1 MTLSATFR
9 GIEQL
14 KAKCRAIH
22 AASRQLGLDDET
34 RRAMIETVAGPG
46 KRSTLDLNLEQADR
60 LLDQLKNRGATLG
73 AKKTKGIPANFK
85 PNSYYAK
92 IEALLADMQL
102 PWAYAQ
108 KVAEN
113 ITGGKKPVA
122 IKRLEWLKDD
132 KHFRAVIAA
141 LAVEK
146 KKRVAKMQREILTKL
161 QARGLTEE
169 WANAQAEAMGRANHP
184 WAWNE
189 CLETL
194 RLINAALDAL

>member
-92 IEALLADMQL
+92 IEALLADMRL

-113 ITGGKKPVA
+113 ITGGKKPES
-122 IKRLEWLKDD
+122 IKRLEWLKNE

-146 KKRVAKMQREILTKL
+146 GKRLIKVRQEILTKL
-161 QARGLTEE
+161 QAHGLTPQ
-169 WANAQAEAMGRANHP
+169 WAADWAESAGRAIDP
-184 WAWNE
+184 WPWKD

-194 RLINAALDAL
+194 RLISAALDAL

>member
-1 MTLSATFR
+1 MTFSATFR

-46 KRSTLDLNLEQADR
+46 KRSTLDINLEQADR
-60 LLDQLKNRGATLG
+60 LLDQLKKRGATLG
-73 AKKTKGIPANFK
+73 TKKTKGIPANFDK
-85 PNSYYAK
+85 DPYYRK

-108 KVAEN
+108 RIAEN
-113 ITGGKKPVA
+113 VTGGKKPQS
-122 IKRLEWLKDD
+122 IKRLEWLKDE
-132 KHFRAVIAA
+132 KHFRAVITALAKEKEKRQDIAWQA
-141 LAVEK
+141 LAV
-146 KKRVAKMQREILTKL
+146 KL
-161 QARGLTEE
+161 QARGLDMR
-169 WANAQAEAMGRANHP
+169 WAAEQAQIMERFDRP
-184 WAWNE
+184 WPWKD